1 VKTYSLISLSRRLNA
16 DREGFA
22 TKYAHPWLVWS
33 PPVPAGEEQILTTDV
48 TGLRNPDFSSGPPV
62 ALPVIK
68 AEKNPLP
75 NAFPFGITIG
85 HAENNDIVIRHQQV
99 SRFHAYLQRAGE
111 AWVLVDADSKN
122 GTWIDGR
129 RLQPSKPTP
138 LPSRAR
144 LLLGEVQLEYFEPFR
159 LIEWL
164 DAQARGER

>member
-1 VKTYSLISLSRRLNA
+1 MKSYSLTSLVRRLVV
-16 DREGFA
+16 DPDGFA
-22 TKYAHPWLVWS
+22 KAFPHPWLVWS
-33 PPVPAGEEQILTTDV
+33 PPEDPNEDKILSTSASEQGQTDFVSGE
-48 TGLRNPDFSSGPPV
+48 PV
-62 ALPVIK
+62 ALAVVK
-68 AEKNPLP
+68 SEP